1 MNKRIQALFL
11 AFLLLLSLA
20 FGCKGKEAE
29 PAAPANVAA
38 DGETFAFPENETD
51 FGLLRTPG
59 SQEAAYAYKAF
70 FLPAQDG
77 TAQPYV
83 GDTMPYY
90 EDGTYYIYYL
100 KEGGD
105 SYNHSIYLATTKD
118 FVTYTEKDD
127 VVLEASRAG
136 GQDGWIGTGS
146 VVKVKDTYY
155 FFYTGHAF
163 SDSYEFKEKILVA
176 KGSSLT
182 SFEKVADWE
191 IVPPSELG
199 QKNDFRDPQAYY
211 DEATDTITLTVTAA
225 QSNKARILKFTLSGD
240 LTTITYDGIIFTDP
254 TASFWNLECSDTFK
268 MGDNGADTYMVGWA
282 RRSESVSSTQD
293 VNGWAGNLAVQQ
305 LLQNPDGSL
314 YLAPV
319 SGVIAQHTA
328 RRQLLVDS
336 METEIAAGSAYN
348 YADLFTAY
356 ESYVLTGTL
365 KFEKTGSFGLAFDY
379 NGRQE
384 KYKTIVLDPAKG
396 TLSLQFNEGST
407 LITETAVQLEA
418 GKEYTFTYIQE
429 GSVGVFYL
437 DGLAALTVR
446 LYGVSGKPVKL
457 FAENNTVTFSAL
469 KQYTR

>member
-199 QKNDFRDPQAYY
+199 QKNDFRDVVWPAVLL
-211 DEATDTITLTVTAA
+211 ATATNV
-225 QSNKARILKFTLSGD
+225 
-240 LTTITYDGIIFTDP
+240 
-254 TASFWNLECSDTFK
+254 
-268 MGDNGADTYMVGWA
+268 
-282 RRSESVSSTQD
+282 
-293 VNGWAGNLAVQQ
+293 
-305 LLQNPDGSL
+305 
-314 YLAPV
+314 
-319 SGVIAQHTA
+319 
-328 RRQLLVDS
+328 
-336 METEIAAGSAYN
+336 AGSYIGA
-348 YADLFTAY
+348 
-356 ESYVLTGTL
+356 
-365 KFEKTGSFGLAFDY
+365 GLAMKKGAKVIRPMFLF
-379 NGRQE
+379 
-384 KYKTIVLDPAKG
+384 VL
-396 TLSLQFNEGST
+396 
-407 LITETAVQLEA
+407 
-418 GKEYTFTYIQE
+418 
-429 GSVGVFYL
+429 
-437 DGLAALTVR
+437 ALLFVR
-446 LYGVSGKPVKL
+446 LAMTMIG
-457 FAENNTVTFSAL
+457 
-469 KQYTR
+469 